1 MNWNMKTKWRYKTM
15 ENIAD
20 KYLVK
25 KFKDKEQVNNNFE
38 VEQSNENKIIEL
50 EIDKLVEFRKQQPFS
65 MYN

>member
-1 MNWNMKTKWRYKTM
+1 M

-38 VEQSNENKIIEL
+38 VEHIIL
-50 EIDKLVEFRKQQPFS
+50 
-65 MYN
+65 

>member
-1 MNWNMKTKWRYKTM
+1 M

-25 KFKDKEQVNNNFE
+25 NSKIRNN
-38 VEQSNENKIIEL
+38 QIIILKKGQMNENKIVGL

-65 MYN
+65 MYNDNKR